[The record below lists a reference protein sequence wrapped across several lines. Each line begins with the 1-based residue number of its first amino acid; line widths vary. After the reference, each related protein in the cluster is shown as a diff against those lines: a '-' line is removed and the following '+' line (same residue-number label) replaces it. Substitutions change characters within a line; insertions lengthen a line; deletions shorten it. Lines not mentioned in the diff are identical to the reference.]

1 MAGEI
6 TMELDNYV
14 KQVQAIRQNFLKLTP
29 VVEKCDQI
37 LATINAYQQQ
47 RLSQVELTALELST
61 DLIFDNLIEYP
72 QLMDVSPRFENLRQV
87 MIESF
92 GIWHICNQLWIND
105 LQAFCGLDSHNL
117 EIMAGNAVISANLK
131 NTIATDNLDW
141 QGQDNDRPCPW
152 TAVEKLDAVTAV
164 QKYYSHMD
172 NIIMAWAPDSGEV
185 DWQVLQFLRQNHFQG
200 NLIVIGER
208 NGATNSAKFWQNAQ
222 LQLVDQLNQHHRPFD
237 FINDQVWLVK

>member
-105 LQAFCGLDSHNL
+105 LQAFCGLDAHNL

-131 NTIATDNLDW
+131 NTIATDNFDW

-172 NIIMAWAPDSGEV
+172 NIIMAWAPDSGEE
-185 DWQVLQFLRQNHFQG
+185 
-200 NLIVIGER
+200 IGRASCRER
-208 NGATNSAKFWQNAQ
+208 
-222 LQLVDQLNQHHRPFD
+222 VCR
-237 FINDQVWLVK
+237 

>member
-1 MAGEI
+1 MV
-6 TMELDNYV
+6 LDDYV
-14 KQVQAIRQNFLKLTP
+14 KQVQEIRQSFLKLTP
-29 VVEKCDQI
+29 VVEKCNQI
-37 LATINAYQQQ
+37 LTTINAYQQQ
-47 RLSQVELTALELST
+47 RLPQVELTELELST

-72 QLMDVSPRFENLRQV
+72 QLMDVSPQFENLRQV
-87 MIESF
+87 MIENF

-105 LQAFCGLDSHNL
+105 LQAFCGLDSYNL
-117 EIMAGNAVISANLK
+117 EIMAGNAVISANLE

-152 TAVEKLDAVTAV
+152 TAMEKLDAVTAV
-164 QKYYSHMD
+164 QKYYLHVD

-185 DWQVLQFLRQNHFQG
+185 DWQVLHFLRQNHFQG

-208 NGATNSAKFWQNAQ
+208 NGATNSTKFWQNAQ

>member
-105 LQAFCGLDSHNL
+105 LQAFCGLDAHNL

>member
-14 KQVQAIRQNFLKLTP
+14 EQVQAIRQNCLKLTP

-37 LATINAYQQQ
+37 LATLDAYQQ
-47 RLSQVELTALELST
+47 RKLPKCELTELELST
-61 DLIFDNLIEYP
+61 DLIFDNLIGYP
-72 QLMDVSPRFENLRQV
+72 QLMDVSAQFENLRQV
-87 MIESF
+87 MIENF
-92 GIWHICNQLWIND
+92 GIWHICNQLWIDD
-105 LQAFCGLDSHNL
+105 LQTFCGPNSCNL

-141 QGQDNDRPCPW
+141 QGQDNERPCPW

-164 QKYYSHMD
+164 RKYYSHVD

-208 NGATNSAKFWQNAQ
+208 NGATNSVKFWQNAR
-222 LQLVDQLNQHHRPFD
+222 LRLIDQLNRHHRPFD

>member
-152 TAVEKLDAVTAV
+152 TTVEKLDAVTAV
-164 QKYYSHMD
+164 QKYYSHVD

>member
-14 KQVQAIRQNFLKLTP
+14 KQIQAIRQNFLKLTP

-47 RLSQVELTALELST
+47 RLSQAELTALELST

-87 MIESF
+87 MIENF

-152 TAVEKLDAVTAV
+152 IAVEKLDAVTAV
-164 QKYYSHMD
+164 QKYYSHVD
-172 NIIMAWAPDSGEV
+172 NVIMAWAPDSGEV

-222 LQLVDQLNQHHRPFD
+222 LQLVDQLNRHHCPFD

>member
-164 QKYYSHMD
+164 QKYYSHVD

>member
-1 MAGEI
+1 
-6 TMELDNYV
+6 MELDNYV

-164 QKYYSHMD
+164 QKYYSHVD

>member
-87 MIESF
+87 IIESF